1 MMMNDFGVPMS
12 DAEMNMQPTKPHE
25 RLMAE
30 SGVEMN
36 WGWVPWAVGT
46 AISVGGS
53 IIGGKKQ
60 EQAAREVAA
69 TNNEAVDKQ
78 YEYDLELYKLNQ
90 QKIEADRA
98 QAVDNVLLQAENE
111 KRAAEFQDA
120 SNLRQYQYS
129 LQIRNREQESLDQQ
143 YLKSDVLYDSQIT
156 LNRLSEKTAQDNE
169 YRKLEDIQ
177 AEAAFDAQEANI
189 KQLIAEGQFRARG
202 MKGGSA
208 AKATQVT
215 YADLGR
221 VLTQINESQDN
232 AGRMARAVLEEI
244 SQDRVSADLA
254 AFAQKM
260 LPPGTLPEP
269 LTPLATPRSQ
279 FQLPREIIPADFG
292 PTPIR
297 GAYSSPS
304 AAANKV
310 WGSVIPGIA
319 SSVGSFAQG
328 FQYKDGN
335 FGWGGKS

>member
-1 MMMNDFGVPMS
+1 
-12 DAEMNMQPTKPHE
+12 
-25 RLMAE
+25 MA
-30 SGVEMN
+30 
-36 WGWVPWAVGT
+36 PWLPYAIGT
-46 AISVGGS
+46 GISVVGS
-53 IIGGKKQ
+53 IIGGKKSSDAAKD
-60 EQAAREVAA
+60 AAR
-69 TNNEAVDKQ
+69 TQNEAIDKQ
-78 YEYDLELYKLNQ
+78 YEWDVELYKLNQ

-98 QAVDNVLLQAENE
+98 EALDSILLQAANENR
-111 KRAAEFQDA
+111 RADFQDA

-129 LQIRNREQESLDQQ
+129 LQIRDKEQESLNQQ
-143 YLKSDVLYDSQIT
+143 YLKSDLLYDSQIT
-156 LNRLSEKTAQDNE
+156 LNRLAEQTAKDNE

-208 AKATQVT
+208 DKATQVT

-221 VLTQINESQDN
+221 VLSQINESQDN
-232 AGRMARAVLEEI
+232 AGRMARAVLEEV

-260 LPPGTLPEP
+260 LPPGILPDP

-279 FQLPREIIPADFG
+279 FQLPREIVPGDFG
-292 PTPIR
+292 PEPIR
-297 GAYSSPS
+297 GAYASPA

-319 SSVGSFAQG
+319 TSVGGFAQG

-335 FGWGGKS
+335 FGWGGKL

>member
-1 MMMNDFGVPMS
+1 MNDFGVPMS

-36 WGWVPWAVGT
+36 FNLVPFIGP
-46 AISVGGS
+46 AISVVGS
-53 IIGGKKQ
+53 IIGGNKSSKAAKQ
-60 EQAAREVAA
+60 VTQ
-69 TNNEAVDKQ
+69 TQNEATDRQ
-78 YEYDLELYKLNQ
+78 YEYDVELYKLNQ

-98 QAVDNVLLQAENE
+98 QAVDNILLQAENE
-111 KRAAEFQDA
+111 KTRAEFQDA
-120 SNLRQYQYS
+120 SNLRNYQYN

-189 KQLIAEGQFRARG
+189 KQLVAEGQFRARG

-232 AGRMARAVLEEI
+232 AGRMARAVLEEV

-260 LPPGTLPEP
+260 LPPGMLPEP

-279 FQLPREIIPADFG
+279 FQLPRDIIQADFG

-297 GAYSSPS
+297 GAYASPA

-310 WGSVIPGIA
+310 WGSVIPSIA
-319 SSVGSFAQG
+319 STVGDSVSTLFKQ
-328 FQYKDGN
+328 
-335 FGWGGKS
+335 

>member
-1 MMMNDFGVPMS
+1 
-12 DAEMNMQPTKPHE
+12 
-25 RLMAE
+25 MAAWAWAAAAGIA
-30 SGVEMN
+30 SV
-36 WGWVPWAVGT
+36 WGASKS
-46 AISVGGS
+46 AS
-53 IIGGKKQ
+53 
-60 EQAAREVAA
+60 AARQQARLQ
-69 TNNEAVDKQ
+69 NEAMERQ
-78 YEYDLELYKLNQ
+78 HSYDLDMYAMTQE
-90 QKIEADRA
+90 KILADRTH
-98 QAVDNVLLQAENE
+98 AVEGIELQARNE
-111 KRAAEFQDA
+111 RRLADFKDA
-120 SNLRQYQYS
+120 SNARQYQYA

>member
-1 MMMNDFGVPMS
+1 
-12 DAEMNMQPTKPHE
+12 
-25 RLMAE
+25 MA
-30 SGVEMN
+30 
-36 WGWVPWAVGT
+36 PWLPYAIGT
-46 AISVGGS
+46 GISVVGS
-53 IIGGKKQ
+53 IIGGKKSSDAAKD
-60 EQAAREVAA
+60 AAR
-69 TNNEAVDKQ
+69 TQNEAIDKQ
-78 YEYDLELYKLNQ
+78 YEWDVELYKLNQ

-98 QAVDNVLLQAENE
+98 EALDSILLQAANENR
-111 KRAAEFQDA
+111 RADFQDA

-129 LQIRNREQESLDQQ
+129 LQIRDKEQESLNQQ
-143 YLKSDVLYDSQIT
+143 YLKSDLLYDSQIT
-156 LNRLSEKTAQDNE
+156 LNRLAEQTAKDNE

-202 MKGGSA
+202 MKGGTADKA
-208 AKATQVT
+208 AQVT

-221 VLTQINESQDN
+221 VLSQINESQDN
-232 AGRMARAVLEEI
+232 AGRMARAVLEEV

-260 LPPGTLPEP
+260 LPPGILPDP

-279 FQLPREIIPADFG
+279 FQLPREIVPGDFG
-292 PTPIR
+292 PEPIR
-297 GAYSSPS
+297 GAYASPA

-319 SSVGSFAQG
+319 TSVGGFAQG

-335 FGWGGKS
+335 FGWGGKL